1 MAKSTKNKSVFK
13 AKWELERGVKVSS
26 CNAATGSVENVICL
40 FCRAFGREEPDDD
53 ESRRRKRTQNIQS
66 FRAPWRIDKQKK
78 HNIAMHPTKW
88 AEYQLCPSQKQC
100 FFKAALDA
108 TPGMNYFKQPGVD
121 KCEVHVE
128 KSIFE
133 TIIEDLLYFAEDDDM
148 EIEPA

>member
-1 MAKSTKNKSVFK
+1 
-13 AKWELERGVKVSS
+13 
-26 CNAATGSVENVICL
+26 
-40 FCRAFGREEPDDD
+40 
-53 ESRRRKRTQNIQS
+53 
-66 FRAPWRIDKQKK
+66 
-78 HNIAMHPTKW
+78 MHPTKW

-148 EIEPA
+148 EIKPAQKKDIIGFEPIHGDKDEVECYRTTISNAFQYQSII